1 MEFGHLKS
9 KIETKLVE
17 SYKTN
22 TFNKEIKTFR
32 KLVLENELINMAYH
46 LYEELSKEKGFSKDF
61 ADDFLSEC
69 VDIYQ
74 RLNIT
79 EKSLSKLIDWTKD
92 VTSENQYKDIDSVMN
107 KNTFVIEN
115 IVTSRQNIINTLI
128 TKKEIQSES
137 INIPLEKMVEVAN
150 STIKNYLES
159 LNESD
164 LEQIKKYS
172 TLSEGEVSNRY
183 EVLSELVIEKLEKL
197 SKNSDSETKVKID
210 ETILKIKNDT
220 IDSVSLLKLK
230 NLNES
235 L

>member
-22 TFNKEIKTFR
+22 TFNNEIKTFK

-46 LYEELSKEKGFSKDF
+46 IYDELSKEKGFSKDF
-61 ADDFLSEC
+61 ADDYLSEC

-74 RLNIT
+74 RLNISENT
-79 EKSLSKLIDWTKD
+79 VSKLVEWTKNVKSD
-92 VTSENQYKDIDSVMN
+92 NQYKDIDNVLH
-107 KNTFVIEN
+107 KNTFIIEN
-115 IVTSRQNIINTLI
+115 IITSKQNIINTL
-128 TKKEIQSES
+128 TSKKTQTES

-150 STIKNYLES
+150 STIKNYLEN
-159 LNESD
+159 LTESD

-172 TLSEGEVSNRY
+172 TLSESEISKRY
-183 EVLSELVIEKLEKL
+183 EVLSEMVIEKLETI
-197 SKNSDSETKVKID
+197 SKNSDKETKSKID
-210 ETILKIKNDT
+210 ETISKIKNDT
-220 IDSVSLLKLK
+220 MDSVSLLKLK

>member
-1 MEFGHLKS
+1 LIFINKNIDMEFGHLKS

-22 TFNKEIKTFR
+22 TFNKEIKTS
-32 KLVLENELINMAYH
+32 YH

-79 EKSLSKLIDWTKD
+79 EKLLSKLIDWTKD

-115 IVTSRQNIINTLI
+115 IVTSRQSIINTLI
-128 TKKEIQSES
+128 SKKEIQSES

>member
-1 MEFGHLKS
+1 
-9 KIETKLVE
+9 
-17 SYKTN
+17 
-22 TFNKEIKTFR
+22 
-32 KLVLENELINMAYH
+32 MAYH

-128 TKKEIQSES
+128 SKKEIQSES

>member
-79 EKSLSKLIDWTKD
+79 EKSPKLLR
-92 VTSENQYKDIDSVMN
+92 
-107 KNTFVIEN
+107 IE
-115 IVTSRQNIINTLI
+115 ICVLIWIIYNL
-128 TKKEIQSES
+128 
-137 INIPLEKMVEVAN
+137 N
-150 STIKNYLES
+150 S
-159 LNESD
+159 LN
-164 LEQIKKYS
+164 
-172 TLSEGEVSNRY
+172 
-183 EVLSELVIEKLEKL
+183 
-197 SKNSDSETKVKID
+197 
-210 ETILKIKNDT
+210 
-220 IDSVSLLKLK
+220 
-230 NLNES
+230 NLR
-235 L
+235 

>member
-22 TFNKEIKTFR
+22 TFNNEIKTFK
-32 KLVLENELINMAYH
+32 KLVLENELLNMAYH
-46 LYEELSKEKGFSKDF
+46 IYDELSKEKGFSKDF
-61 ADDFLSEC
+61 ADDYLSEC

-74 RLNIT
+74 RLNINENT
-79 EKSLSKLIDWTKD
+79 ISKLVEWTKN
-92 VTSENQYKDIDSVMN
+92 VKSENQYKDIDNVLN
-107 KNTFVIEN
+107 KNTFIIEN
-115 IVTSRQNIINTLI
+115 IIASKQNIVNTLSS
-128 TKKEIQSES
+128 KKIQTES

-150 STIKNYLES
+150 STIKNYLEN

-172 TLSEGEVSNRY
+172 TLSESEISKRY
-183 EVLSELVIEKLEKL
+183 EVLSEMVIEKLETL
-197 SKNSDSETKVKID
+197 SKNSDKETKSKID
-210 ETILKIKNDT
+210 ETISKIKNDT
-220 IDSVSLLKLK
+220 MDSVSLLKLK